1 MQIESKLE
9 ALGLVLPAAPKA
21 PPGITFSFVW
31 TRKRG
36 NRIYLSSHAA
46 QAPDGS
52 YSGPFGKVPTEVPL
66 EAAQQAA
73 RSTALSMLAS
83 LKRELGDLDR
93 VTAWLM
99 VYGMVN
105 AEPGYEQ
112 TTNAIN
118 GFSDLIVDL
127 YGAEIGQHA
136 RMAVGMATLPLNN
149 TVTIAAEVEFA
160 EVAHS
165 LSDF

>member
-1 MQIESKLE
+1 MS
-9 ALGLVLPAAPKA
+9 GH
-21 PPGITFSFVW
+21 S
-31 TRKRG
+31 
-36 NRIYLSSHAA
+36 A

-52 YSGPFGKVPTEVPL
+52 FIGPFGKVPTEVSL
-66 EAAQQAA
+66 EAAQAAA

-105 AEPGYEQ
+105 AEPGYAQ

-118 GFSDLIVDL
+118 GFSDLILEL
-127 YGAEIGQHA
+127 YGPDIGQHA
-136 RMAVGMATLPLNN
+136 RTAVG
-149 TVTIAAEVEFA
+149 VAAFKYRFLGKKVEKGGA
-160 EVAHS
+160 GNEQ
-165 LSDF
+165 

>member
-36 NRIYLSSHAA
+36 NRIYLSGHAA
-46 QAPDGS
+46 QTPDGS
-52 YSGPFGKVPTEVPL
+52 YAGPFGKVPTEVSL

-105 AEPGYEQ
+105 ADPGYPQ
-112 TTNAIN
+112 TTSAIN
-118 GFSDLIVDL
+118 AFSDLVLDL
-127 YGAEIGQHA
+127 YGPDVGQHA
-136 RMAVGMATLPLNN
+136 RVAVGMATLPLNN
-149 TVTIAAEVEFA
+149 AVTVAAEVEFA
-160 EVAHS
+160 P
-165 LSDF
+165 